1 MGETVIHG
9 KRGNVDRG
17 ERGNWDKAEQRDMR
31 GFIEKREQRARKTR
45 GWRKGGNGKVNK

>member
-1 MGETVIHG
+1 MIHG

-31 GFIEKREQRARKTR
+31 GFIEKREQRDKEDT
-45 GWRKGGNGKVNK
+45 WMEEGGKR